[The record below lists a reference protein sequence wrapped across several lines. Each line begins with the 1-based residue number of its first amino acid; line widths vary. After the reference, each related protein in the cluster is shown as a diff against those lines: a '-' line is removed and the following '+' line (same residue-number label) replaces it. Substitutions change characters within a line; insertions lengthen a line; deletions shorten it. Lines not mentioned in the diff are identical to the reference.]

1 MDFRIVCVL
10 GVVVAGIFG
19 LGFLL
24 LPELVSSLYGISGW
38 NPGTTL
44 IARLYGGGL
53 LFTASASFAVKG
65 TLDPAIQ
72 RTFGFSFAVVSLIG
86 AAISLQSVTSGGTNA
101 LMWSTV
107 AIFAA
112 FAVMWF
118 LAARGA
124 RVSSG
129 AAAA

>member
-1 MDFRIVCVL
+1 MNFRLVCVL
-10 GVVVAGIFG
+10 GFVVTAVFG

-38 NPGTTL
+38 NQGTTV

-53 LFTASASFAVKG
+53 LFVASATFAVKG
-65 TLDPAIQ
+65 TLDLAIQ
-72 RTFGFSFAVVSLIG
+72 RSFSFSFAVVSLVC
-86 AAISLQSVTSGGTNA
+86 AVLSLQSVTSGSTNA
-101 LMWSTV
+101 FMWSAV
-107 AIFAA
+107 AIFAS
-112 FAVMWF
+112 FVVMWF

-124 RVSSG
+124 RGSSR